1 MASVFLQ
8 CTMSAG
14 FDVHIRKDIKG
25 SPVAQTAKVIHI
37 AGGANVRDKNS
48 IYTPVGAMT
57 EVSEEDFEL
66 LKKDPTFAQMLKDKF
81 IVAKGDNR
89 LDVSGNNPKDKSAQ
103 RTDDDFKK
111 ERAGRESP
119 APTTDPI
126 SPDA

>member
-14 FDVHIRKDIKG
+14 LDVHIRKDIKG

-48 IYTPVGAMT
+48 IYTPIGAMT

-66 LKKDPTFAQMLKDKF
+66 LKKDPTFAQMYKNKY
-81 IVAKGDNR
+81 IVAKNDNR
-89 LDVSGNNPKDKSAQ
+89 LDVRDNAPKDKSAQ
-103 RTDDDFKK
+103 KTDEDFKK
-111 ERAGRESP
+111 EREGKENP
-119 APTTDPI
+119 VPTTEPV